1 MFPLILVRRRWN
13 EKKLARGV
21 SFAERIRTAGLG
33 FESCYLRQRCSAISG
48 AALAGSVVHSTGNRA
63 MASHPPLSFEGIHR
77 FLDTLFGDDLHAKR
91 VKSLAGATLGVI
103 QSTSLAVGMIGQG
116 LALARG
122 RLTKHAVKQVDR
134 LLSNRGID
142 VDVLLVHWVP
152 YVVGNRDHITVAL
165 DWTSFAAD
173 DQATVMLSLLTRHGR
188 ATPLVWLTVDQ
199 ATLTNRR
206 NDYEYQ
212 VLVRLAEVLPAEV
225 RVRIVADRGF
235 GDQKLYRVLTED
247 LKFDYVIRFRGN
259 IQVTAADGEVRAAAD
274 WLGAGGRARTLRGAA
289 VTADDY
295 PVATVVCVQAR
306 GMKEPWCLATSSADE
321 PARALINLYA
331 KRWQIE
337 PQFRDAKD
345 LRFGMG
351 LGAMHVSTPERRDR
365 LWLINAF
372 AVVLLT
378 LLGAAGESLGYDRHL
393 KTNTTKRRTHS
404 LFRQGSMLYELI
416 PNMTD
421 YLLRPLV
428 ERFAEMLAG
437 QPVFAQMFGPV

>member
-1 MFPLILVRRRWN
+1 MAN
-13 EKKLARGV
+13 
-21 SFAERIRTAGLG
+21 
-33 FESCYLRQRCSAISG
+33 RQ
-48 AALAGSVVHSTGNRA
+48 
-63 MASHPPLSFEGIHR
+63 PLSFEGIHG
-77 FLDTLFGDDLHAKR
+77 FLATLFGDDLHARR
-91 VKSLAGATLGVI
+91 VMSLAGATLGVL
-103 QSTSLAVGMIGQG
+103 QSASLAIGLIGQG

-142 VDVLLVHWVP
+142 VDALLVHWVP
-152 YVVGNRDHITVAL
+152 YVVGSRDSITVAM
-165 DWTSFAAD
+165 DWTAFDAD
-173 DQATVMLSLLTRHGR
+173 GQATIMLSLLTRHGR
-188 ATPLVWLTVDQ
+188 ATPLVWLTVDK
-199 ATLTNRR
+199 AALKNRR
-206 NDYEYQ
+206 NGYEYR
-212 VLVRLAEVLPAEV
+212 VLVRLAEVLPADV
-225 RVRIVADRGF
+225 RVRVVADRGF
-235 GDQKLYRVLTED
+235 GDQKLYRVLTEE

-274 WLGAGGRARTLRGAA
+274 WVGASGRARTLRGAA

-295 PVATVVCVQAR
+295 PVATVVCVRPR
-306 GMKEPWCLATSSADE
+306 GMKEPWCLAASTADE

-351 LGAMHVSTPERRDR
+351 LGSMHVSTPERRDR
-365 LWLINAF
+365 LWLINAV

-416 PNMTD
+416 PNMTEF
-421 YLLRPLV
+421 LLQPLI
-428 ERFAEMLAG
+428 EKFAEMLAS
-437 QPVFAQMFGPV
+437 QPVFKQIFGAI